1 MCRILPLSPGMV
13 LMLCTLTAWMK
24 LVSYHHCHWDLRM
37 ARRAGEIRSGER
49 GSPDTPAEWGALRCV
64 V

>member
-1 MCRILPLSPGMV
+1 
-13 LMLCTLTAWMK
+13 MLCTLTAWMK